1 MSERAISERA
11 ISERDAPGGEA
22 PVAAAARAAP
32 QPAAPSEQT
41 PFRRFAAAY
50 AESPV
55 AVVGLIVLVLLI
67 LTAVFAPWIAPQD
80 PYDLARLDI
89 MDSRTEPGGKSG
101 DGQLTFMLGSD
112 GQGRDMLSAIF
123 YGLRISIGVG
133 VLATMIAL
141 AIGMSVGLLAGY
153 AGGRTEALIMRIAD
167 IQLSFPAILLALIL
181 LAFLKPGLGNIVI
194 ALVAVQWAYYAR
206 TTRSAAIVE
215 RRKEYIE
222 AARGL
227 GLSPARIIFR
237 HLLPNCLPPLI
248 VVAALQVASAI
259 ALEATLSF
267 LGLGV
272 PVTEPSLG
280 LLISNGFRYL
290 LSGQYWISFYPGVAL
305 LVTIVS
311 INLVADRLRDVLNP
325 RLQTH

>member
-1 MSERAISERA
+1 MSERA

-22 PVAAAARAAP
+22 PVAAAGRAAP